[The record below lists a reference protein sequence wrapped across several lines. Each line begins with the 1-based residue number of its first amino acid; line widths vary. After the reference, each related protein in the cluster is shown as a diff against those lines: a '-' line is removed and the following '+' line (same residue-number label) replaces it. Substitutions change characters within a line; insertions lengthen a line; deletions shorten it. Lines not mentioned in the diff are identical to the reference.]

1 MRKTPSM
8 TTYSPGE
15 VLLAVIAFS
24 GDLGRKQRPVIVVSK
39 DDFNRAGTKLMVAT
53 ITSKISPPFRVG
65 DVLISEWKKSGLVK
79 PSAMRGVLTT
89 IDKRDVL
96 RSMGQLVK
104 SDFANVEAAI
114 AQIFGFSTS

>member
-24 GDLGRKQRPVIVVSK
+24 GGLGRKQRPVIVVSK
-39 DDFNRAGTKLMVAT
+39 DDFNRAGTKLIVAT
-53 ITSKISPPFRVG
+53 ITGTIAPPFRVG
-65 DVLISEWKKSGLVK
+65 EVLISEWKKSGLVK
-79 PSAMRGVLTT
+79 PSAMRGALVT
-89 IDKRDVL
+89 IDKRDIL
-96 RSMGQLVK
+96 RSMGQLAE

-114 AQIFGFSTS
+114 AQIFGFSPN